1 MPSIFHSVY
10 VYNTCCVK
18 LRWNSARF
26 FFLNTLAHIFRYLL
40 QTFNY
45 YIHIVYN
52 KDRYSGFLFNLAIWN
67 LHLYNKL
74 YVTVSHWIST
84 SESGKQQ
91 QKQWKSE
98 FTQWTVRYINFF
110 ISNFLINSHSN
121 LKYIYMYYIEPVV
134 KLKECMYIYI
144 YSILQ

>member
-18 LRWNSARF
+18 LRWNSAHF
-26 FFLNTLAHIFRYLL
+26 FFLNTLAHISRYLL

-67 LHLYNKL
+67 LHLIYNKL

-84 SESGKQQ
+84 SESNESNSKNNENLN
-91 QKQWKSE
+91 SHNE
-98 FTQWTVRYINFF
+98 LFDTSIFF
-110 ISNFLINSHSN
+110 ISNFLINSHPNS
-121 LKYIYMYYIEPVV
+121 KYIHVLNRTCCKVERMYVYI
-134 KLKECMYIYI
+134 
-144 YSILQ
+144 

>member
-84 SESGKQQ
+84 SESN
-91 QKQWKSE
+91 E
-98 FTQWTVRYINFF
+98 
-110 ISNFLINSHSN
+110 SNSKNNENLNSHNELFDTSIFLYQISWLIHIQTQN
-121 LKYIYMYYIEPVV
+121 IYMY
-134 KLKECMYIYI
+134 
-144 YSILQ
+144 

>member
-10 VYNTCCVK
+10 VYNTCVK

-84 SESGKQQ
+84 SESN
-91 QKQWKSE
+91 E
-98 FTQWTVRYINFF
+98 
-110 ISNFLINSHSN
+110 SNSKNNENLNSHNELFDTSIFLYQISWLIHIQTQN
-121 LKYIYMYYIEPVV
+121 IYMY
-134 KLKECMYIYI
+134 
-144 YSILQ
+144 